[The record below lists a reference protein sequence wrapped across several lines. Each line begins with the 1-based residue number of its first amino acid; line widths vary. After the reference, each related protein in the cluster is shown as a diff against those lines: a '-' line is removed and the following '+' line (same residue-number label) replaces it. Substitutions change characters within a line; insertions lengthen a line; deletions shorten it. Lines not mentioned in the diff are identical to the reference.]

1 MQPSRRT
8 FMPAL
13 TNYVVITPARNEAR
27 FIEQTIRSMISQT
40 RVPLHWVIVSDG
52 STDQTEEIAKAYSS
66 KYPWIEL
73 VILADTEER
82 SYAGKA
88 RAFEAGNARIRNLS
102 YEAIACVDADVSVTP
117 DYFEFLLDRLGAN
130 PNLGVVGTAFEEPP
144 HKGYDYRFSS
154 IEHVSGGCQL
164 FRRAC
169 LEAIGGYVP
178 LPGGGVDVVAA
189 VTARMKG
196 WKTRTFT
203 ERVYKHH
210 RPMNSAI
217 NRGLKR
223 KFKWGEKDYR
233 LGGNPL
239 WQILRSFYQMSR
251 RPYLVGGLAL
261 FAGYFFDLLTRKP
274 RPVSKEFREFVGKEQ
289 MRRLRRL
296 FLGQPAEKLRAS
308 VPATKEKMDEASHSV
323 EIRVRGR
330 WIRIPAL
337 EVYGKELVS
346 TGKWLRMARVRG
358 EEMMEEDLEDPEVY
372 CAALRSADRKTLG
385 ADIFTFTQKPTAT
398 QPAFSYPIEWESV
411 AGIRF
416 ISFEDWW
423 EALPQ
428 VTRKNVRRSQK
439 RGVTIQV
446 KEFDTELI
454 EGIRS
459 VNDDCPV
466 RQGMKNAYFGQTFDD
481 TERRYGEFAG
491 RCDFICAYSHKEV
504 IGFLHLVYRQ
514 DTAAILNLTVK
525 PSHSDKRPANALI
538 AKAVELCCA
547 RGISLLTYGLYNHGN
562 KRESSLREFKDRNG
576 FAEIRVPRYFVPLT
590 RWGRICMK
598 MNLHRGLVG
607 ILPHSIITS
616 GVAARALLYKTW
628 YSIRRCSSMSERPNS
643 NRQMERSIPPAG
655 ST

>member
-1 MQPSRRT
+1 
-8 FMPAL
+8 MPTL
-13 TNYVVITPARNEAR
+13 TSYVVITPARNEAR

-52 STDQTEEIAKAYSS
+52 STDETEEIAKAYSS
-66 KYPWIEL
+66 NYPWIEL

-88 RAFEAGNARIRNLS
+88 RAFEAGYARIRNLS
-102 YEAIACVDADVSVTP
+102 YEAIACVDADVSLVP
-117 DYFEFLLDRLGAN
+117 DYFEFLLDRLAAD

-144 HKGYDYRFSS
+144 YRGYDYRFSS
-154 IEHVSGGCQL
+154 LEHVSGGCQL

-196 WKTRTFT
+196 WKTRAFT

-223 KFKWGEKDYR
+223 KFRWGEKDYR

-239 WQILRSFYQMSR
+239 WQIFRSFYQMSR

-261 FAGYFFDLLTRKP
+261 FAGYFCALLTGKP
-274 RPVSKEFREFVGKEQ
+274 RTVSKEFREFVGKEQ

-296 FLGQPAEKLRAS
+296 VLGQRAARS
-308 VPATKEKMDEASHSV
+308 QSASGMQAKMTEASHPV

-330 WIRIPAL
+330 WIKIPAL
-337 EVYGKELVS
+337 VVNGKELVS
-346 TGKWLRMARVRG
+346 TGKWLRVARVRG
-358 EEMMEEDLEDPEVY
+358 EEMMEEGLKDPEVY
-372 CAALRSADRKTLG
+372 CAALRSAERKTLG
-385 ADIFTFTQKPTAT
+385 ADIFTFTQKATTT
-398 QPAFSYPIEWESV
+398 QPIFSYPIEWESV
-411 AGIRF
+411 AGIRS
-416 ISFEDWW
+416 IDFEGWW

-439 RGVTIQV
+439 RGVTIRV
-446 KEFDTELI
+446 KEFDRELI

-481 TERRYGEFAG
+481 TQRRYGEFAG
-491 RCDFICAYSHKEV
+491 RCDFICAYSQEEA

-525 PSHSDKRPANALI
+525 PSHSDERPANALI

-562 KRESSLREFKDRNG
+562 KRENSLREFKDRNG
-576 FAEIRVPRYFVPLT
+576 FTEIVVPRYFVPLT
-590 RWGRICMK
+590 LWGRIGMK
-598 MNLHRGLVG
+598 VKLHRGLVG

-616 GVAARALLYKTW
+616 GVAARSLWYKTW
-628 YSIRRCSSMSERPNS
+628 YSIRRCSSMSEQPNS